1 MYTHIYI
8 YIYIYIIICRYLYQP
23 SLSFG
28 DIRWENATEITGQSW
43 DTQLLRGKARG
54 IQDIALP
61 GRHQNHLALN
71 MGKYNGEYMGIY
83 GKIVLL
89 MEIYRETPPGIYA
102 NIWAPPFYNGTPA
115 GYVTLSSRKWSI
127 SSKIVLFNGN
137 MIINHWI

>member
-8 YIYIYIIICRYLYQP
+8 YIYIYHYMSI
-23 SLSFG
+23 SLSTIPFIWRHPLG
-28 DIRWENATEITGQSW
+28 KRDRNHRTILGHPASARQSAW
-43 DTQLLRGKARG
+43 NSRHRVAR
-54 IQDIALP
+54 AAPKPP
-61 GRHQNHLALN
+61 GSEH
-71 MGKYNGEYMGIY
+71 GGIY

>member
-1 MYTHIYI
+1 MYIYI
-8 YIYIYIIICRYLYQP
+8 YTYIYIIIYLYLYQP

-43 DTQLLRGKARG
+43 GTQLLRGKARG

-71 MGKYNGEYMGIY
+71 MGIYMGVYGEYMGIY

-102 NIWAPPFYNGTPA
+102 NIWAPPFYNGNIW
-115 GYVTLSSRKWSI
+115 GHQLD
-127 SSKIVLFNGN
+127 
-137 MIINHWI
+137 M